1 MSSQPGTAHDGSD
14 GPSPPYT
21 ALSNASSGFNM
32 FAFLPPTSSQGRRD
46 EYESAYPGD
55 SRVQTTRTDTAPT
68 GTAVT
73 LESRDFPV
81 TPPPA
86 VPLENL
92 TAYFGGVPPQ
102 TSLPGTASIPMTAPT
117 APASSAARS
126 VSESPW
132 SRDQVTTSSI
142 SQAAPVVSTTES
154 SIRSALQSSGV
165 ASLEYRQDSA
175 PPSGVPG
182 QKQGSFTES
191 GSEKD
196 PEKGEAPNDS
206 LPITPPSSAGAQ
218 PPSGDD
224 ADDTLED
231 SVYPEV
237 RASVSNIDD
246 KEMPVMTI
254 RAWVIGITL
263 CVVTTGINA
272 FLNLRWPAPVL
283 APSVVMLIAF
293 PLGKLAALVLPIRY
307 WTIPER
313 LPWIGGMEFS
323 LNPAPFNV
331 KEHTLICIMANIAA
345 STIVVEA
352 AAVTD
357 KRYGYHLNLGMQV
370 LLTVSAKLI
379 GFSLAAFW
387 RNILIIPGSS
397 IWPQNLVI
405 STLLNSL
412 HAEDGGRM
420 GYGMSRRRFFAYV
433 AGGTVLYSFLPGF
446 LFTGLSYFSFVCW
459 IRPNN
464 VVVNQLFG
472 SVTGLGMSFLSFDWS
487 QISWV
492 ISPLVVPWW
501 ALWQQFLGFVV
512 ICWLIVPILYYKNVW
527 KSGHLPIMG
536 SSAYDRFAEPYSLKH
551 VITRDFRLNETAYEE
566 YSPVYLPITYSM
578 TYFFGFAV
586 PIAALVH
593 VILWQGKSIYKVL
606 RGEQAEKP
614 DIHARL
620 MKEYPE
626 ISMRWIWVI
635 FILSFAGILGAFGIH
650 NDVLP
655 VWSAFIVIL
664 IPIIWF
670 LPVIIIY
677 AMTTQLIPLNLYA
690 QVIPGLIA
698 PGQPIA
704 ALMMKAVTLEIIK
717 SGSIFAQD
725 QKLCHYMK
733 VPPRATL
740 LAQTVAA
747 TLAVVV
753 QVGVQSLVFKLVP
766 DVCTPNQANQLTCNG
781 LGVHFTSSLVWGLI
795 GPRRLFG
802 KNGIYKFHP
811 YGILIG
817 AILPIALWFWQRRR
831 PNSHFG
837 SLHTPLV
844 LSGPLGIPPA
854 TGINYSSW
862 FLVGFVTQY
871 LLRIRKPQWWLK
883 YNYILSSA
891 LDTGTIFG
899 IILIFLCLYLPKKA
913 TLTLNWWGNTVWQNT
928 ADAAGVAY
936 YPTNPDIGF

>member
-1 MSSQPGTAHDGSD
+1 MSSQPGTAQDGSD

-68 GTAVT
+68 GTAAT

-81 TPPPA
+81 TPPSA

-92 TAYFGGVPPQ
+92 TAYLGGVPPQ
-102 TSLPGTASIPMTAPT
+102 TSLPGTASVPMTAPT
-117 APASSAARS
+117 APASSALRS
-126 VSESPW
+126 VSESPS
-132 SRDQVTTSSI
+132 SRDQVTTGSI
-142 SQAAPVVSTTES
+142 SQAAPVSTNES
-154 SIRSALQSSGV
+154 PIRSALQSSGV

-182 QKQGSFTES
+182 EKQGSLTES

-206 LPITPPSSAGAQ
+206 LPITTPPSSAGAQ
-218 PPSGDD
+218 PPNGDD

-246 KEMPVMTI
+246 TEMPVMTI
-254 RAWVIGITL
+254 RAWVIGLTL

-345 STIVVEA
+345 STIVVDA

-420 GYGMSRRRFFAYV
+420 GLTRD
-433 AGGTVLYSFLPGF
+433 L
-446 LFTGLSYFSFVCW
+446 
-459 IRPNN
+459 
-464 VVVNQLFG
+464 Q
-472 SVTGLGMSFLSFDWS
+472 
-487 QISWV
+487 
-492 ISPLVVPWW
+492 
-501 ALWQQFLGFVV
+501 
-512 ICWLIVPILYYKNVW
+512 VW

-536 SSAYDRFAEPYSLKH
+536 TSAYDRFAEPYSLKH

-586 PIAALVH
+586 PVAALVH

-635 FILSFAGILGAFGIH
+635 FILSFGGILGAFGIH
-650 NDVLP
+650 KDVLP

-664 IPIIWF
+664 VPIIWF

-677 AMTTQLIPLNLYA
+677 AMTTRLIPLNLYA

-740 LAQTVAA
+740 LGT
-747 TLAVVV
+747 
-753 QVGVQSLVFKLVP
+753 
-766 DVCTPNQANQLTCNG
+766 
-781 LGVHFTSSLVWGLI
+781 
-795 GPRRLFG
+795 
-802 KNGIYKFHP
+802 
-811 YGILIG
+811 
-817 AILPIALWFWQRRR
+817 
-831 PNSHFG
+831 
-837 SLHTPLV
+837 
-844 LSGPLGIPPA
+844 
-854 TGINYSSW
+854 YS
-862 FLVGFVTQY
+862 
-871 LLRIRKPQWWLK
+871 P
-883 YNYILSSA
+883 SA
-891 LDTGTIFG
+891 
-899 IILIFLCLYLPKKA
+899 
-913 TLTLNWWGNTVWQNT
+913 
-928 ADAAGVAY
+928 
-936 YPTNPDIGF
+936 

>member
-1 MSSQPGTAHDGSD
+1 MTSQPGTAHDGSEE
-14 GPSPPYT
+14 PSPPYT

-32 FAFLPPTSSQGRRD
+32 FAFIPPTSSQGRRD
-46 EYESAYPGD
+46 DYESTYPGH

-68 GTAVT
+68 GTATT

-92 TAYFGGVPPQ
+92 TAYLGGVPSQ
-102 TSLPGTASIPMTAPT
+102 TSLPGTASIPMTA
-117 APASSAARS
+117 SAAPTSAALRS
-126 VSESPW
+126 ICFGGFGKGFV
-132 SRDQVTTSSI
+132 
-142 SQAAPVVSTTES
+142 
-154 SIRSALQSSGV
+154 
-165 ASLEYRQDSA
+165 
-175 PPSGVPG
+175 GVPAG
-182 QKQGSFTES
+182 FSSNTIQTPEEKQVSFAES

-196 PEKGEAPNDS
+196 PEKCEVLSDS
-206 LPITPPSSAGAQ
+206 LPITPASSAGAQ
-218 PPSGDD
+218 PPSPED
-224 ADDTLED
+224 ADDTLDD
-231 SVYPEV
+231 SFYPEV
-237 RASVSNIDD
+237 RASVSNFDD
-246 KEMPVMTI
+246 TEMPVMTV

-263 CVVTTGINA
+263 VVITEGFNA

-283 APSVVMLIAF
+283 APSVVMLVSF
-293 PLGKLAALVLPIRY
+293 PLGKLAARLLPIRY

-313 LPWIGGMEFS
+313 IPWIGGTEFS

-331 KEHTLICIMANIAA
+331 KEHTLICIMANITA
-345 STIVVEA
+345 STHIVNA

-357 KRYGYHLNLGMQV
+357 KRFGHPLNLG
-370 LLTVSAKLI
+370 
-379 GFSLAAFW
+379 
-387 RNILIIPGSS
+387 
-397 IWPQNLVI
+397 
-405 STLLNSL
+405 L

-446 LFTGLSYFSFVCW
+446 LFTGLLYFSFICW

-472 SVTGLGMSFLSFDWS
+472 SATGLGMGFLTFDWS

-501 ALWQQFLGFVV
+501 ALWQQFLGFVMSY
-512 ICWLIVPILYYKNVW
+512 WLVVPILYYKNAW
-527 KSGHLPIMG
+527 KSGHLPITG
-536 SSAYDRFAEPYSLKH
+536 GSAYDRFAEPYSLKH
-551 VITRDFRLNETAYEE
+551 VITSDFRLNVTAYEE
-566 YSPVYLPITYSM
+566 YSPLYVPISYSM
-578 TYFFGFAV
+578 AYLLGFAV

-606 RGEQAEKP
+606 RGEQTEQP

-620 MKEYPE
+620 MGKYPE
-626 ISMRWIWVI
+626 INMRWIWVI
-635 FILSFAGILGAFGIH
+635 FVLSFAGVLGSFGIH
-650 NDVLP
+650 SDVLP
-655 VWSAFIVIL
+655 VWTAFVIIL

-670 LPVIIIY
+670 LPVAIIF
-677 AMTTQLIPLNLYA
+677 ATTTSLIPLNLYA
-690 QVIPGLIA
+690 QLIPGLIL

-704 ALMMKAVTLEIIK
+704 TLMMKAVVLEALK
-717 SGSIFAQD
+717 SGTIFAQD
-725 QKLCHYMK
+725 QKLSHYMK

-740 LAQTVAA
+740 LSQAVAA

-753 QVGVQSLVFKLVP
+753 RVGVQDLVFKIVP
-766 DVCTPNQANQLTCNG
+766 DACTPNQANQLTCNS
-781 LGVHFTSSLVWGLI
+781 LGVQFTSSLVWGLV

-802 KNGIYKFHP
+802 KNGIYRFHP

-817 AILPIALWFWQRRR
+817 AVLPVLPWLWHRRR
-831 PNSHFG
+831 PNSLFAT
-837 SLHTPLV
+837 LHIPLV
-844 LSGPLGIPPA
+844 LSGPSNIPPA

-862 FLVGFVTQY
+862 FLLGFITQY
-871 LLRIRKPQWWLK
+871 LVRIRKPQWWLK

-899 IILIFLCLYLPKKA
+899 IILVFLCLYLPKKG

-928 ADAAGVAY
+928 ADAAAVAY
-936 YPTNPDIGF
+936 YPTDPDTGF

>member
-1 MSSQPGTAHDGSD
+1 MSAQPGTAQDGSD
-14 GPSPPYT
+14 GLSPPYT

-32 FAFLPPTSSQGRRD
+32 FAFLPPASSQGRRD
-46 EYESAYPGD
+46 DRESTYPGD
-55 SRVQTTRTDTAPT
+55 SRVQTTRTDMAPA
-68 GTAVT
+68 GTAAT
-73 LESRDFPV
+73 LESRDFPM
-81 TPPPA
+81 TPPSA
-86 VPLENL
+86 VPLEHL
-92 TAYFGGVPPQ
+92 TAYVGGVPPQ
-102 TSLPGTASIPMTAPT
+102 TSLPGTASSPMTAPT
-117 APASSAARS
+117 APTSAALDR
-126 VSESPW
+126 VSESPP

-142 SQAAPVVSTTES
+142 FQFAPPHSDGGTN
-154 SIRSALQSSGV
+154 RSALQTSGV

-175 PPSGVPG
+175 PASGVPG
-182 QKQGSFTES
+182 EKKGSSTDS

-196 PEKGEAPNDS
+196 PEKGELPSDS
-206 LPITPPSSAGAQ
+206 PPLTPPSSAGAQ
-218 PPSGDD
+218 PPSPED

-231 SVYPEV
+231 SIYPEV
-237 RASVSNIDD
+237 RASVSNVDD
-246 KEMPVMTI
+246 PEMPVMTI

-283 APSVVMLIAF
+283 APSVVMLISY

-307 WTIPER
+307 WTIPEW
-313 LPWIGGMEFS
+313 LPWIGGMDFS

-345 STIVVEA
+345 STLVVNA
-352 AAVTD
+352 SAVAD
-357 KRYGYHLNLGMQV
+357 KRYGYPLNLGMQV

-387 RNILIIPGSS
+387 RSILIIPGSS

-433 AGGTVLYSFLPGF
+433 AGGTVLYSFLPD
-446 LFTGLSYFSFVCW
+446 
-459 IRPNN
+459 N

-472 SVTGLGMSFLSFDWS
+472 SVTGLGMGFLSFDWS

-501 ALWQQFLGFVV
+501 ALWQQFFGFVV
-512 ICWLIVPILYYKNVW
+512 VCWLVVPILYYKNVW

-536 SSAYDRFAEPYSLKH
+536 GSAYDRFAEPYSLKY

-578 TYFFGFAV
+578 TYLLGFAV

-593 VILWQGKSIYKVL
+593 VTLWQGKSIYKVL
-606 RGEQAEKP
+606 RGEQPEKQ

-620 MKEYPE
+620 MTEYPE
-626 ISMRWIWVI
+626 INMRWIWVI
-635 FILSFAGILGAFGIH
+635 FVLSFAGLLGAFGIH

-655 VWSAFIVIL
+655 VWSAFVVIL

-670 LPVIIIY
+670 LPVVIIF
-677 AMTTQLIPLNLYA
+677 AMTTSLIPLNLYA
-690 QVIPGLIA
+690 QVIPGLIL

-704 ALMMKAVTLEIIK
+704 TLMMKATTLEIIK

-753 QVGVQSLVFKLVP
+753 QVGVQNLVFKIVP
-766 DVCTPNQANQLTCNG
+766 DTCTPNQANQLTCNG
-781 LGVHFTSSLVWGLI
+781 LGVQFTSSLV
-795 GPRRLFG
+795 
-802 KNGIYKFHP
+802 
-811 YGILIG
+811 
-817 AILPIALWFWQRRR
+817 
-831 PNSHFG
+831 
-837 SLHTPLV
+837 
-844 LSGPLGIPPA
+844 
-854 TGINYSSW
+854 
-862 FLVGFVTQY
+862 
-871 LLRIRKPQWWLK
+871 
-883 YNYILSSA
+883 
-891 LDTGTIFG
+891 
-899 IILIFLCLYLPKKA
+899 
-913 TLTLNWWGNTVWQNT
+913 
-928 ADAAGVAY
+928 
-936 YPTNPDIGF
+936 